1 MSLLTINNF
10 IDAGMKSL
18 EDKNY
23 WSALSIA
30 LMLPSMCS
38 RISYN
43 DDKHKKMNGNFTDKK
58 CYIDWCKEYI
68 KSQWLITCLGSNYAE
83 VLYKM
88 RCDLVH
94 AGTMC
99 IDADK
104 KGVFFYIGG
113 VRDAY
118 ELNKYK
124 LINVVTLCN
133 EIFCDVKVWCSNNRM
148 YQKLNTYY
156 FDMNIRDDEL
166 LLRKLCDDD
175 RANHLKEQFERKNNK
190 K

>member
-1 MSLLTINNF
+1 MSLLTISNF
-10 IDAGMKSL
+10 IDAGMRSL

-94 AGTMC
+94 AGTIC
-99 IDADK
+99 IDTDK

-124 LINVVTLCN
+124 LINIVTLCN
-133 EIFCDVKVWCSNNRM
+133 EIFCDQRQQRHLYGHASG
-148 YQKLNTYY
+148 
-156 FDMNIRDDEL
+156 RDGGCGGRQRRSGPASSGAAAGL
-166 LLRKLCDDD
+166 
-175 RANHLKEQFERKNNK
+175 
-190 K
+190 